1 MLDIATLMTKKA
13 ININNIVKLERIKN
27 VWMVKAGFFKLISHI
42 NKANIQKSKHS
53 D

>member
-27 VWMVKAGFFKLISHI
+27 VWMVKVGFFKLISHI